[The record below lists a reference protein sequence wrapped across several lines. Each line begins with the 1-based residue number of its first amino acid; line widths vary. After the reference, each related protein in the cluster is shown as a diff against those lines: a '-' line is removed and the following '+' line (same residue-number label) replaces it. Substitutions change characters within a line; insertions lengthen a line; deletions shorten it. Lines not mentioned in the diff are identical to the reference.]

1 MSHLEHWIAEF
12 ARQGE
17 VGLDAPVK
25 LLKQHPSLPWLQLT
39 QYGFSI
45 GSTRVSLQTSYRHV
59 RFDLESWQPK
69 PIDLEVLQNFPGNWE
84 DSPVGRALKLL
95 LNYKPTALS
104 ISWQAGGQSGAWV
117 MRSGAQRQI
126 FAPPQRRVDSLM
138 VHVSWKP
145 TAVSAWRN
153 LEKRHLQM
161 VDEYTRRTHFSSRP
175 ILMQGRIQ
183 SSDLDLGH
191 VQSRPHL
198 VSAVLAEPK
207 EEAIACAP
215 PIIFNP
221 YEVEV
226 NGQSIYS
233 SAGVSEGLKGRSRVS
248 RYQIV
253 SPRNFEKV
261 CYDCAAYNLSR
272 LNLEHSEL
280 LVAHDMRGAPG
291 SFERVAL
298 RGTQAYLLPMRRVG
312 PAWMVRYSIRP
323 YRVSRLLC
331 IPSEGPR
338 QGEGH
343 LLPVYHGVCLA
354 PLSLV
359 GVPQGT
365 LVVAICPSNLSVGET
380 GMRLVADEALS
391 RWCHSLTQEVLQHSV

>member
-17 VGLDAPVK
+17 VSSDAPVK

-69 PIDLEVLQNFPGNWE
+69 PADLEALQSFPANWE
-84 DSPVGRALKLL
+84 ASPLGRALKLL
-95 LNYKPTALS
+95 LSYKPTALS
-104 ISWQAGGQSGAWV
+104 LSWQAGEQSGAWV
-117 MRSGAQRQI
+117 LRSGAPRQN
-126 FAPPQRRVDSLM
+126 FPPPQRRVDALM
-138 VHVSWKP
+138 VHISWKP

-153 LEKRHLQM
+153 LEKRHQQM
-161 VDEYTRRTHFSSRP
+161 VEEYTRRTHFSSRP
-175 ILMQGRIQ
+175 ILMQGRMQ

-191 VQSRPHL
+191 IQSRPHL

-207 EEAIACAP
+207 EDAIACAP

-233 SAGVSEGLKGRSRVS
+233 STGVSEGLKGRSRVP
-248 RYQIV
+248 RYRILSSQD
-253 SPRNFEKV
+253 FEKV

-323 YRVSRLLC
+323 YRVSRLFC
-331 IPSEGPR
+331 IPSEGPPL
-338 QGEGH
+338 GEGQ
-343 LLPVYHGVCLA
+343 LLPVYHGVSLA
-354 PLSLV
+354 PLVLT
-359 GVPQGT
+359 GIPQGT
-365 LVVAICPSNLSVGET
+365 LVVATCPSNLTVGET
-380 GMRLVADEALS
+380 GMRLVADEPLA
-391 RWCHSLTQEVLQHSV
+391 RWRQQLIQEVLEHSV